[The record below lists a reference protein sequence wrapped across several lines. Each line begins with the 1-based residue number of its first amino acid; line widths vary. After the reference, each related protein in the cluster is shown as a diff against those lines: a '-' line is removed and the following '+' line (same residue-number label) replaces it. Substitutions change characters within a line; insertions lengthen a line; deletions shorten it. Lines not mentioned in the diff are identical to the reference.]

1 VGRVKSNSLRS
12 HYTHTHTQGG
22 WEAGRSAAK
31 KAKWEDTDRADLRS
45 RMFYTV
51 RALPQRGG
59 KEKAGG
65 ESNPTLSVY
74 THTRTQEGDGGR
86 GDAMRQ
92 TSVRRESEGGDNI
105 TVGSSASRHR
115 GKTVG
120 RVGSHHHMIL
130 RYFTSR
136 TLPQRHFVPLWTVKS
151 NSLRSHTEEGGGRQR
166 GCDHR

>member
-1 VGRVKSNSLRS
+1 MGGRQVCREKGQVGGHRSCGPQITHVLYSTCASPARGEREGRGRVKSNSLRL
-12 HYTHTHTQGG
+12 HTHTDTGG
-22 WEAGRSAAK
+22 R
-31 KAKWEDTDRADLRS
+31 
-45 RMFYTV
+45 
-51 RALPQRGG
+51 
-59 KEKAGG
+59 
-65 ESNPTLSVY
+65 
-74 THTRTQEGDGGR
+74 GGR